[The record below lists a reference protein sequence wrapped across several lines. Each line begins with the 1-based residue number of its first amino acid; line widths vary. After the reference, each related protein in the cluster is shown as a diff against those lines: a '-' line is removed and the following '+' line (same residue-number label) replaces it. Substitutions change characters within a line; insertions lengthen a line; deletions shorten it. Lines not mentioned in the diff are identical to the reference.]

1 MSLVRPLGRQSASR
15 PANRIWSVRVIALVA
30 ALVVV
35 STGSITIV
43 PHPVGAVSI
52 AGERSKAVA
61 LYQQIQTIG
70 SRVETLGQRYDLAQ
84 INLRNFNNQI
94 NDSKIVISQ
103 IERSLT
109 KGRSQLRRD
118 AIFAYITAGAAAKS
132 NPLFSRDVLKSDAV
146 NVYNRLAE
154 GDVSATLARLK
165 ADKLHLYQRRAI
177 LYKQVRRATAVTREA
192 AKAFREARILHAAL
206 DRALSQVKGQIATF
220 VAQQEAAAVARSAAI
235 LQAATPTSTDAATP
249 TSTDAATPTS
259 TEVAP
264 PPNSRANIAIRAA
277 LGMIGIPYLWGGA
290 SRSGVDC
297 SGLILLAYAAAGVA
311 LPHYSGSQYA
321 ATERVPLWNIQ
332 PGDLLFYGPGGS
344 EHEAMYIGNGQMIEA
359 SSAGTLV
366 HVSPVRLGYGFIG
379 LGRVR

>member
-1 MSLVRPLGRQSASR
+1 MSLVRRLGRQSASR
-15 PANRIWSVRVIALVA
+15 PANRVRSIRVIASVA

-35 STGSITIV
+35 STGSITIA

-52 AGERSKAVA
+52 ATERSKAVA

-84 INLRNFNNQI
+84 INLQKFNEQI
-94 NDSKIVISQ
+94 INSKSVVAQ
-103 IERSLT
+103 IERSLA

-132 NPLFSRDVLKSDAV
+132 NPLFSSDVLKSDAV
-146 NVYNRLAE
+146 NVYNRLAA

-165 ADKLHLYQRRAI
+165 GDKLHLFQRRTI
-177 LYKQVRRATAVTREA
+177 LYRQVHRAIAVTREA
-192 AKAFREARILHAAL
+192 AKAFREASVLHAAL
-206 DRALSQVKGQIATF
+206 DRALRQVKGQIATF
-220 VAQQEAAAVARSAAI
+220 VAQQEAAAVARSAAV
-235 LQAATPTSTDAATP
+235 LQAAR
-249 TSTDAATPTS
+249 PTS

-297 SGLILLAYAAAGVA
+297 SGLILIAYAAAGVA

-359 SSAGTLV
+359 ASAGTLV
-366 HVSPVRLGYGFIG
+366 HVSPIRLGYGFIG

>member
-1 MSLVRPLGRQSASR
+1 M
-15 PANRIWSVRVIALVA
+15 VA

-35 STGSITIV
+35 STGSITIA

-70 SRVETLGQRYDLAQ
+70 GRVESLGQRYDLAQ

-94 NDSKIVISQ
+94 NDSKIVIAQ
-103 IERSLT
+103 IEHSLI

-165 ADKLHLYQRRAI
+165 ADKLHLYLRRAI

-192 AKAFREARILHAAL
+192 AKAFREARVLHAAL
-206 DRALSQVKGQIATF
+206 DRALGQVKGQIATF
-220 VAQQEAAAVARSAAI
+220 VAQQEAVAVAKSAAV
-235 LQAATPTSTDAATP
+235 LQAAR
-249 TSTDAATPTS
+249 PTS

-297 SGLILLAYAAAGVA
+297 SGLILIAYAAAGVS

-321 ATERVPLWNIQ
+321 ATERVPLW
-332 PGDLLFYGPGGS
+332 GS
-344 EHEAMYIGNGQMIEA
+344 PA
-359 SSAGTLV
+359 
-366 HVSPVRLGYGFIG
+366 
-379 LGRVR
+379 